1 MKVRGD
7 FVTNSSSSSFILAFK
22 NKRDAYAEACV
33 AFMKMHDAEREECR
47 DDDDEEYGKYFSF
60 DQNACVLDNIL
71 FAMED
76 GIITAE
82 DAIERYINSVS
93 WYPVRHRIYERMW
106 KDEENYPRE
115 SAADFA
121 EKYGTEIER
130 LREQELANL
139 RKELEEWLAN
149 KKYITMV
156 EFSDHWPE
164 GQANAV
170 CKAINKKNSR
180 EL

>member
-1 MKVRGD
+1 MKVRND

-22 NKRDAYAEACV
+22 SKRDAYAEACV
-33 AFMKMHDAEREECR
+33 AFMKMHDAEREEYN
-47 DDDDEEYGKYFSF
+47 DDDEEYEQYFSF
-60 DQNACVLDNIL
+60 DQNACVLDNVL
-71 FAMED
+71 LAMEN

-82 DAIERYINSVS
+82 DAIKRYIDSVS

-115 SAADFA
+115 SAADFV
-121 EKYGTEIER
+121 EKYGEEIEK
-130 LREQELANL
+130 LREQELVKL
-139 RKELEEWLAN
+139 RQELEEWLSN